1 MLRLP
6 WLALAALVA
15 ACAGPS
21 IAPAVPR
28 DVAYVVVGPDGRA
41 TARLITASAT
51 CPPLIVDGVSQ
62 AMTLRRAAG
71 TVAQRT
77 SVTPSALSKAAAFPV
92 TTCELAI
99 SRDAHRAVHAGRD
112 LPLPKTQP
120 RRIVVLGDTG
130 CRILGP
136 TDAQPCDDSA
146 RWPFVRVAR
155 AAAATHPDLVIHV
168 GDYHYRESPCPP
180 VSDGCRD
187 SPWGYGWDAWSADLF
202 TPARPLLETAPWI
215 VVRGNH
221 EMCDRAGQ
229 GWWRFLDPRPLERG
243 RDCDDARDDATGD
256 VSEPYAVP
264 LGTGWRALVFD
275 SASAGNAPIAPDGA
289 LFRTYREQMER
300 LLSASESSAWF
311 LSHHPPLAFAANPS
325 RPLSPYPGNATL
337 LSVLRSVNGEAYF
350 PPLVKLLVAGHNH
363 VFEAVSFASGHPP
376 QLVAGHGG
384 DTLDEPL
391 PSPFPPDLAPA
402 PGTVLAGL
410 VASQRFGY
418 LVADRDGDAWSVRA
432 YDIDGAT
439 LATCALDGR
448 DMRCAS
454 R

>member
-1 MLRLP
+1 LFF
-6 WLALAALVA
+6 
-15 ACAGPS
+15 
-21 IAPAVPR
+21 
-28 DVAYVVVGPDGRA
+28 
-41 TARLITASAT
+41 AS
-51 CPPLIVDGVSQ
+51 
-62 AMTLRRAAG
+62 
-71 TVAQRT
+71 
-77 SVTPSALSKAAAFPV
+77 
-92 TTCELAI
+92 
-99 SRDAHRAVHAGRD
+99 
-112 LPLPKTQP
+112 
-120 RRIVVLGDTG
+120 
-130 CRILGP
+130 
-136 TDAQPCDDSA
+136 
-146 RWPFVRVAR
+146 
-155 AAAATHPDLVIHV
+155 
-168 GDYHYRESPCPP
+168 
-180 VSDGCRD
+180 
-187 SPWGYGWDAWSADLF
+187 
-202 TPARPLLETAPWI
+202 
-215 VVRGNH
+215 
-221 EMCDRAGQ
+221 
-229 GWWRFLDPRPLERG
+229 
-243 RDCDDARDDATGD
+243 GD

-350 PPLVKLLVAGHNH
+350 PPHVKLLVAGHNH